1 MIVLEDLNPILQPLL
16 EGREDAA
23 DVIESVMA
31 IDKDIETPD
40 NSEEIAKI
48 NEEWNQRFKEAFF
61 GPKGEKLEGTPPEV
75 PEAPEDEGVTGENIT
90 IDDLFNEKIIE

>member
-23 DVIESVMA
+23 DIIESVIA
-31 IDKDIETPD
+31 IDKEVEAPD

-61 GPKGEKLEGTPPEV
+61 GPKGKRVYDPS
-75 PEAPEDEGVTGENIT
+75 
-90 IDDLFNEKIIE
+90 